1 MSWLNRTYLKIF
13 FTAVCVATSSLF
25 VVPVSAQL
33 TSTNSNE
40 IEIIENGMSG
50 ITIIYTPNIELK
62 TQTVETTTYTSFNF
76 NRGTHS
82 ALPGEPVI
90 PERKVLIAIPEVS
103 NPVVSLSE
111 SDFSTLGTITVKNAP
126 GTALSN
132 SVFRQNKWLN
142 GDVYTAGETGYFRLQ
157 RILPITIYPVQYN
170 PVQHEARIARRIV
183 THINFNTGSQISG
196 SVVSRAVDTQ
206 SENLYNNLILNYK
219 SSRNWRKQP
228 ESQPLLKTAQFID
241 GLLFT
246 VILEDEGF
254 YKITYNDLF
263 AAGLTPEIIDP
274 RSIKVFNNG
283 GRQLPEDITEARP
296 DGLVENAIRVTGED
310 DGSFDQGDLILFYGW
325 DTNGWEWTRFGEVRH
340 YQSVY
345 ASENLY
351 WISFGGAP
359 GKRMQTEPLSQSTTQ
374 LQTSGRALVYREDER
389 EKIHNS
395 GNDWFMNEI
404 LVGDSRE
411 FITTLPGYKIGSDTQ
426 TRVLVTLPAFASV
439 SSPHRVSASVNNSV
453 PVTVSTRGFTDR
465 VLRVTTPL
473 GDDGIHTLNV
483 NYLSTSSSSNR
494 LFLDWFEIDYERNLQ
509 PVAGVVKFYMPPD
522 LASNQEIL
530 YRLDGY
536 ADQQPDVYNISAFDD
551 VRLHAVSYNPGDGSA
566 QFSATRGPELQ
577 QFYTVDSGHYR
588 QAPALVPRTY
598 RDVKISNIT
607 ADMIIVSPREFET
620 AAQPLKEFRESQD
633 NIRTE
638 IVTIEDI
645 YDNFSGGLQ
654 DPIALRDFVKFAFE
668 NWTDELDTPPSY
680 LLLFGDGNYD
690 YLGVRSTSAPI
701 YIPPYQL
708 NSIFD
713 LTTRTLDDFFV
724 RVSGNDNIVDL
735 AVGRLPVQSVDMA
748 QGVVNKLI
756 TYQENPTFGPWR
768 NRIGFAAD
776 DEITP
781 TSDFEDIHTEQL
793 EFVATADYIP
803 DYLDQRKIYL
813 MEFPAVSD
821 VTSSSVRKPGAQD
834 AMVSLMN
841 EGALILNY
849 VGHGNERLLAHEW
862 LLNREIDMERI
873 DNGRKQFFF
882 YLSSCTFGRWD
893 IPNEDSMGELLVTE
907 PDRGAIA
914 LISAARDVF
923 AGPNYDLMDA
933 FYRNFLNGTRKTEP
947 IGLAFMQA
955 KIEENQPNS
964 EKYHLL
970 GDPSMY
976 LEFPNDFVS
985 ISSITPD
992 SLQALAGVQVN
1003 SSIQSQTPFEGTAF
1017 LSVFDAEKAGEH
1029 IMNNGS
1035 IVQYKLPGSS
1045 IFRGNTSIDA
1055 SSGNQFS
1062 MEFIVPKDITY
1073 GGKNGRVSLY
1083 LWDGETDGSV
1093 VVENLNVGGTQLGVV
1108 DVKGPEI
1115 EVLFDGRRFISGDIV
1130 QPNPE
1135 LELRLS
1141 DPHGINITGEVGHKI
1156 ELAINDNQS
1165 TVDLSTFFEYDN
1177 GSFSNGS
1184 AVRVLPDLTPGEHLI
1199 SVRAWDNFNNSSTF
1213 KGIVQVIAE
1222 NELTVQDVYNYPN
1235 PFESET
1241 QFTFQT
1247 NAAADAEVEV
1257 KIFTVA
1263 GRLVKSLS
1271 YYHSGGSSFFVSPPW
1286 DGTDDDGDHLA
1297 NGTYL
1302 YKLITRSNEGGSFKQ
1317 IEALSKLVIMR

>member
-1 MSWLNRTYLKIF
+1 MILLNRIFLNIF
-13 FTAVCVATSSLF
+13 FAADCIAISSLF
-25 VVPVSAQL
+25 GVPVSAQQ
-33 TSTNSNE
+33 TGINSSE

-62 TQTVETTTYTSFNF
+62 TRTVKMSTNTSFNLY
-76 NRGTHS
+76 RGTHS
-82 ALPGEPVI
+82 ALPGEPII
-90 PERKVLIAIPEVS
+90 PVRQVLIAVPEGS

-111 SDFSTLGTITVKNAP
+111 SDFSTHDNVTAENAP
-126 GTALSN
+126 GTALSD

-142 GDVYTAGETGYFRLQ
+142 GEVYTTGETGYFRLQ
-157 RILPITIYPVQYN
+157 RVLPVTIYPVQYN
-170 PVQHEARIARRIV
+170 PVQHVARTARRIV
-183 THINFNTGSQISG
+183 THINFNADAQLSRN
-196 SVVSRAVDTQ
+196 VLSRAVDTK
-206 SENLYNNLILNYK
+206 SENLYNNLILNYE
-219 SSRNWRKQP
+219 SSKNWRKQP
-228 ESQPLLKTAQFID
+228 ETQSLQKSGQFID

-246 VILEDEGF
+246 VTISDEGV
-254 YKITYNDLF
+254 YKITYNDLVS
-263 AAGLTPEIIDP
+263 AGLTPETIDS
-274 RSIKVFNNG
+274 RSIKVYNNG
-283 GRQLPEDITEARP
+283 GRQLPEDITEVRP
-296 DGLVENAIRVTGED
+296 NGLVENAIRVTGEE
-310 DGSFDQGDLILFYGW
+310 DGSFDQGDLILFYGR
-325 DTNGWEWTRFGEVRH
+325 DTNGWEWTRFNEVRH

-345 ASENLY
+345 ARENLY

-395 GNDWFMNEI
+395 GNDWFMNI
-404 LVGDSRE
+404 MLGGDSRE
-411 FITTLPGYKIGSDTQ
+411 FITVLSGYKIGSDTQ
-426 TRVLVTLPAFASV
+426 TRILVTLPAFASG

-453 PVTVSTRGFTDR
+453 PVTVSTIGFTDR

-473 GDDGIHTLNV
+473 SDNGINTLKV
-483 NYLSTSSSSNR
+483 NYLSAPGSGKT
-494 LFLDWFEIDYERNLQ
+494 LYLDWYEIDYERNLQ
-509 PVAGVVKFYMPPD
+509 PVEGVVKFYMPPD
-522 LASNQEIL
+522 PGNNQEML
-530 YRLDGY
+530 YRLIGY
-536 ADQQPDVYNISAFDD
+536 TNEQPDVYNITEFDD
-551 VRLHAVSYNPGDGSA
+551 VRLHAVFYSAGDGSA
-566 QFSATRGPELQ
+566 QFSAAQGAELQ
-577 QFYTVDSGHYR
+577 QFYTVDSDHYR
-588 QAPALVPRTY
+588 EVPALKPRTY
-598 RDVKISNIT
+598 RDIKISNIA
-607 ADMIIVSPREFET
+607 ADMIIVSPREFES
-620 AAQPLKEFRESQD
+620 AAQPLKESRESRD

-668 NWTDELDTPPSY
+668 NWTDELNTPPTY

-690 YLGVRSTSAPI
+690 YLGVRSTSAPV
-701 YIPPYQL
+701 YVPPYQL

-781 TSDFEDIHTEQL
+781 TSDFENIHTEQL

-803 DYLDQRKIYL
+803 DYLEQRKIYL
-813 MEFPAVSD
+813 MEFPTVSD

-914 LISAARDVF
+914 LVSAARDVF
-923 AGPNYDLMDA
+923 AGPNHALMDA

-970 GDPSMY
+970 GDPSMF
-976 LEFPNDFVS
+976 LEFPDNFVS

-992 SLQALAGVQVN
+992 SLQALAGVRVN
-1003 SSIQSQTPFEGTAF
+1003 GSIQSQASFEGTAF
-1017 LSVFDAEKAGEH
+1017 LSVFDAEKTKEH
-1029 IMNNGS
+1029 IMNNGN

-1045 IFRGNTSIDA
+1045 IFRGNTTIDA

-1130 QPNPE
+1130 QPKPE

-1156 ELAINDNQS
+1156 ELAVDDNQS

-1177 GSFSNGS
+1177 GSFSTGS
-1184 AVRVLPDLTPGEHLI
+1184 AVRALPGLTPGEHLI

-1235 PFESET
+1235 PFVSET

-1286 DGTDDDGDHLA
+1286 DGTDDDGDQLA